1 MSQADVFKATL
12 EAQLGEPY
20 VLGDEGPATHDCS
33 GLHYEGQR
41 GAGVLWRG
49 RPWPRETANDYKNKA
64 VPAGPP
70 YRVGWPVFFMGTS
83 GHAYHVASIT
93 EVDPDGRDGWTIE
106 ARGRRWGVVRYR
118 MSDPRNGVLARGG
131 KVYRYP
137 GIDLGELEDE
147 MDQVTFDKMADDWA
161 KRNIL
166 AVWPPDLKEASEGCA
181 EIGLLETRHK
191 GTAAVSVNL
200 FRVALW
206 RLAKKAGLT

>member
-1 MSQADVFKATL
+1 MSKADLFKATL

-33 GLHYEGQR
+33 GLHYEGMR
-41 GAGVLWRG
+41 GAGVLWKG

-131 KVYRYP
+131 KPYRYP

-147 MDQVTFDKMADDWA
+147 MTPEQDRMLRECKYSTVLHSFELQ
-161 KRNIL
+161 IL
-166 AVWPPDLKEASEGCA
+166 AAKQAGDTAKVAALEARKARECAALKAT
-181 EIGLLETRHK
+181 LKL
-191 GTAAVSVNL
+191 
-200 FRVALW
+200 
-206 RLAKKAGLT
+206 